1 MLYGNLFIKYMFTY
15 LVICMYVLRLVL
27 YLTNIMTIIVS
38 HYDVSGISK
47 FCIVTYDN
55 E

>member
-1 MLYGNLFIKYMFTY
+1 
-15 LVICMYVLRLVL
+15 MYVLRLVL
-27 YLTNIMTIIVS
+27 YLTNIITTIVS
-38 HYDVSGISK
+38 HYDVNEISK